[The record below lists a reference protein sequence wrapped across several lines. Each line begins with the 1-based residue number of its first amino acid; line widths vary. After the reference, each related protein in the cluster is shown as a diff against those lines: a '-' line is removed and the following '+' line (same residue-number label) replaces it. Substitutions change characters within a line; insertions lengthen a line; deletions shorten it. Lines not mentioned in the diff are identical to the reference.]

1 MSADE
6 VLWEVFVLGYLY
18 MLMFPGPERRAGE
31 IGGFYPGRVYWV
43 SHGCLFF
50 LLSLSLSEGG
60 WIV

>member
-43 SHGCLFF
+43 SHGCL
-50 LLSLSLSEGG
+50 SWVG
-60 WIV
+60 WVF